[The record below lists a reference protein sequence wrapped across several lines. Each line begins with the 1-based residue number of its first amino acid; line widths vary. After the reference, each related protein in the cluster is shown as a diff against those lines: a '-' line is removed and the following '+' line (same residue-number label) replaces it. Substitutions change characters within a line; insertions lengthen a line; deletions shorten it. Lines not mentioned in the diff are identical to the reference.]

1 MMQTLHADSPRYTPL
16 AVFLAVAMIPVLGAM
31 ALDARQFQGVDVWA
45 KPLKFLVALVV
56 YLMTLAWMARF
67 ADPGVTARPW
77 WRWHE
82 RAVVVAVLA
91 EMVWIGGAAAHGVGS
106 HFNVGTPA
114 MALVYSW
121 MGMAAILLTSATT
134 TLAWAVHRSAPGRL
148 SPALKSGLVWGLAL
162 TLPLTLVTAG
172 TLSGNGSHWV
182 GGTPS
187 DAGGLAGMGWS
198 RDGGDLRVAHFL
210 ATHALHAIP
219 LAAWGL
225 SRWVGASAVGAVRAF
240 ALLYTAFVFF
250 TFAQALRGQPFLPG
264 LG

>member
-1 MMQTLHADSPRYTPL
+1 MSAIACGSGCAAGPR
-16 AVFLAVAMIPVLGAM
+16 PVT
-31 ALDARQFQGVDVWA
+31 V
-45 KPLKFLVALVV
+45 
-56 YLMTLAWMARF
+56 
-67 ADPGVTARPW
+67 RPW

-106 HFNVGTPA
+106 HFNVGASA
-114 MALVYSW
+114 MALVYSL
-121 MGMAAILLTSATT
+121 MGVAAILLTSALT
-134 TLAWAVHRSAPGRL
+134 TLAWAIHRGAPGRL
-148 SPALKSGLVWGLAL
+148 PPTLKSGLVWGLAL

-187 DAGGLAGMGWS
+187 DAGGLAWMVWS
-198 RDGGDLRVAHFL
+198 RDGGDVRVEHFL

-219 LAAWGL
+219 LAACGL
-225 SRWVGASAVGAVRAF
+225 SRWVGAPAVGAVRAF
-240 ALLYTAFVFF
+240 AILYTAPVFS
-250 TFAQALRGQPFLPG
+250 TLAQALRGQPFLPG